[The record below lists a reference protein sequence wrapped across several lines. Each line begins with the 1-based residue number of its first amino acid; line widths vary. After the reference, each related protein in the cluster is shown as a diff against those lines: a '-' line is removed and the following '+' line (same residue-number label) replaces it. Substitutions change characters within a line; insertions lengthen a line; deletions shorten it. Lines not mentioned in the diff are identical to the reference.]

1 MVDGSLTQPD
11 TRKAALAELAER
23 GAHFVR
29 MKLLSNGDKTI
40 AESAGYTERSATLK
54 QVQLHNRAKQLV
66 AVVPA
71 SLGCVVVDIDRGGD
85 EARQAV
91 ISLLGRPVAE
101 VPTRRANGWHLWY
114 RSRDAAKIGNGPGWR
129 NGDIRGAK
137 GQAILWHPEI
147 VAKGLACTAPVA
159 DLMAVDLAGLPSKRD
174 GGVVGERNNA
184 LNRSVF
190 LATRNGS
197 PIEPHVAAAREA
209 GLPDPEIAATVA
221 SATAA
226 GKRGGAKTLV
236 TYARSSDG
244 LAFCL
249 DHLGIG
255 LRLNIRA
262 KRYEY
267 RIGGAWLVAD
277 DERDAWL
284 RGEIAKKFSAKSG
297 SNDAMSLK
305 YSADMFL
312 DLRRAL
318 GNDLRIDPFRAWL
331 EALAPWDGVPRID
344 GLLCQ
349 MFGADDTPLVR
360 WASRYIGI
368 GAIQRAF
375 LPGAKID
382 EIPIL
387 FGDQGSGKSAFVRGW
402 FSESQHEWH
411 GDGVD
416 LSARSKE
423 QGEQL
428 AGRAVC
434 ELSELAGLR
443 KAQIEKLKNFITCQD
458 DGQFR
463 WAYAR
468 SPVPSPRFCV
478 FVGTTNEPE
487 CLPNDPSGNRRFV
500 VIELAHGC
508 DVQAA
513 SVDRSQWW
521 AEALARYHEGERA
534 SLPRDLHQAAADIAE
549 GHRARDSVEEEIRN
563 AVIDLNVAGFTLN
576 ELFAAVFLHGDGR
589 PPDKQMQMRLSTAL
603 RNLGFK
609 RVRAER
615 HGRRQVFWR
624 RG

>member
-1 MVDGSLTQPD
+1 MTDGLPALT
-11 TRKAALAELAER
+11 ALAEE
-23 GAHFVR
+23 GAHFV
-29 MKLLSNGDKTI
+29 LCGADK
-40 AESAGYTERSATLK
+40 RPK
-54 QVQLHNRAKQLV
+54 AKAWHKAPASLDAALRHKGLV
-66 AVVPA
+66 GVVPA
-71 SLGCVVVDIDRGGD
+71 SLGCVVVDVDEGGD

-91 ISLLGRPVAE
+91 ISQLGRPVAE
-101 VPTRRANGWHLWY
+101 VPTRRDGGWHLWFKC
-114 RSRDAAKIGNGPGWR
+114 RDAKEIGNRAWQG
-129 NGDIRGAK
+129 GDIRGAK
-137 GQAILWHPEI
+137 GQAILWAPDL
-147 VAKGLACTAPVA
+147 VAEGLACAEPVA
-159 DLMAVDLAGLPSKRD
+159 DLMAVDLARLPSKRN
-174 GGVVGERNNA
+174 GGAVGERNNM
-184 LNRSVF
+184 LNQGVF
-190 LATRNGS
+190 LATSNGS
-197 PIEPHVAAAREA
+197 AIEPHVAAAREA
-209 GLPDPEIAATVA
+209 GLSDPEIEATVA

-226 GKRGGAKTLV
+226 GKRRGARTLV
-236 TYARSSDG
+236 PNARTPRG

-255 LRLNIRA
+255 LRRNTRA

-267 RIGGAWLVAD
+267 RIVGKWQVAD
-277 DERDAWL
+277 DEHDAWL
-284 RGEIAKKFSAKSG
+284 RHDIAEKFSTKSG
-297 SNDAMSLK
+297 SNDAMPLK
-305 YSADMFL
+305 YSAEVFL

-318 GNDLRIDPFRAWL
+318 GNDLRIDPFRDWL
-331 EALAPWDGVPRID
+331 EALPPWDGVPRID
-344 GLLCQ
+344 NLLCK
-349 MFGADDTPLVR
+349 MFGADDEAIVE

-382 EIPIL
+382 EVPVL
-387 FGDQGSGKSAFVRGW
+387 LGDQGSGKSAFVRAW

-443 KAQIEKLKNFITCQD
+443 KAEIEKLKSFITRQN

-468 SPVPSPRFCV
+468 SPVPSPRVCV

-521 AEALARYHEGERA
+521 AEALARYHDGERA
-534 SLPRDLHQAAADIAE
+534 NLPRDLHLVAADQAE
-549 GHRARDSVEEEIRN
+549 AHRARDSLEEEIRN
-563 AVIDLNVAGFTLN
+563 AMVDLDDDGFTLN
-576 ELFAAVFLHGDGR
+576 ELNDAVFGQGTK
-589 PPDKQMQMRLSTAL
+589 PPDKAMQMRLSTAL

-609 RVRAER
+609 RIRAER
-615 HGRRQVFWR
+615 HGVRQVFWR